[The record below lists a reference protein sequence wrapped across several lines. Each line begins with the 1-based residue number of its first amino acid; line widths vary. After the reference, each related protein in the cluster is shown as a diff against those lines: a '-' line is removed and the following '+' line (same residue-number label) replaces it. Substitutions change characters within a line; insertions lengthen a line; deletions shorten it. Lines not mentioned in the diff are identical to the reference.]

1 VKSFIHGNLGYS
13 LSYNVEINRLIW
25 ERLRNTLLLGGTA
38 MLVAWGLALPMG
50 VCSGR
55 FPGGWMDRLFIF
67 SSTVLLGTP
76 ELALALFL
84 ILLAA
89 HFGTLPTGGMSSAE
103 NQSGF
108 AVSIDIIRHL
118 VIPAAALALAA
129 VPMLFRHVRAA
140 VAEAYGATFVE
151 AARGHG
157 VGEGR
162 LLFRHVLPVAANPLI
177 SLFGLSLAALV
188 SGSFLVEVLCG
199 WPGLGPLFLE
209 ATYNHDSLVVLAIV
223 MLFSLFLIAGNLAA
237 DLLLYAADPRVR
249 AE

>member
-1 VKSFIHGNLGYS
+1 
-13 LSYNVEINRLIW
+13 
-25 ERLRNTLLLGGTA
+25 
-38 MLVAWGLALPMG
+38 
-50 VCSGR
+50 
-55 FPGGWMDRLFIF
+55 
-67 SSTVLLGTP
+67 
-76 ELALALFL
+76 
-84 ILLAA
+84 
-89 HFGTLPTGGMSSAE
+89 
-103 NQSGF
+103 
-108 AVSIDIIRHL
+108 
-118 VIPAAALALAA
+118 
-129 VPMLFRHVRAA
+129 

-157 VGEGR
+157 VSEGR